1 MNISFVVLGTVTLY
15 KIDQIFIFSKPIPLQ
30 YQPFVVYFKSMIY
43 PNCFMQNQHKMLN
56 ATKSSVISYKSTT
69 SGSTSHENDGD
80 NEIIDAIDA
89 VAKLKL
95 KRKRKLKQKSQKS
108 EM

>member
-1 MNISFVVLGTVTLY
+1 
-15 KIDQIFIFSKPIPLQ
+15 
-30 YQPFVVYFKSMIY
+30 
-43 PNCFMQNQHKMLN
+43 MQNQHKMLN

-95 KRKRKLKQKSQKS
+95 KRKLKQKSQKS